1 MTNATP
7 DPSKDATKEELENDM
22 AATRERLSENIEALE
37 DKLNVSKQAKT
48 KVNDAKEQVGA
59 KAKVVAEQ
67 LKAYPRAAMAVGGTL
82 VALVV
87 LIAARRGRST

>member
-7 DPSKDATKEELENDM
+7 DGSKDPTKEELENDM

-37 DKLNVSKQAKT
+37 DKLNVPKQAKT

-59 KAKVVAEQ
+59 KAKVVTEQ

-87 LIAARRGRST
+87 LIAARRGRSR